1 MIKFTSVAFT
11 QLVLYSRHQVFINVE
26 MDNVLGWE
34 LTRNLSLSGL
44 SMFLIALAMLRNAKV
59 ALLVL
64 SATALTLVDVVGF
77 VHFWGLDI
85 DTIACMSLVINVGL
99 AIDYSMHIAH
109 AFNESKGGVL
119 RVSPKGTQIK
129 TYTCICTLR
138 SDQIRQGKIGPCP
151 TGPGRPQRRGNHPP
165 GAIVHRDGKIARVH
179 RASEGIRRHKNLAV
193 QNMMVNF
200 QGDCPVGHVRLIPRP
215 PHIARNVNAV
225 VGVYLDGSICSNFSV
240 LHDHKSAFGLAAHCN
255 LRPFFTPQRE
265 NVYFVPPRS
274 LLV

>member
-119 RVSPKGTQIK
+119 RVSPERT
-129 TYTCICTLR
+129 
-138 SDQIRQGKIGPCP
+138 
-151 TGPGRPQRRGNHPP
+151 
-165 GAIVHRDGKIARVH
+165 
-179 RASEGIRRHKNLAV
+179 
-193 QNMMVNF
+193 
-200 QGDCPVGHVRLIPRP
+200 
-215 PHIARNVNAV
+215 HIIYIY
-225 VGVYLDGSICSNFSV
+225 VYM
-240 LHDHKSAFGLAAHCN
+240 
-255 LRPFFTPQRE
+255 
-265 NVYFVPPRS
+265 
-274 LLV
+274 